1 MSCYLLYLVNIF
13 SPPAS
18 LLPSLLTPFSVLLY
32 NTSTFELV
40 EKLNKGLTCVNAV
53 GFHPFSALLVSTSG
67 ERQFDYVGE
76 DSGTDSDTDSE
87 VCESDGDRKRQDGVA
102 VTAVD
107 SGDSVCSSSGSSTH
121 TSAVE
126 RQVQGQEQGE
136 GHGPG
141 RTSRDER
148 DSVTGRRNKKCKPSP
163 TVRVPPPPSGVQV
176 WSVCRTPIILPDAE
190 VVPIKAVTEVVAVI
204 SEAPVDETANER
216 AVGGGEEAGGGE
228 AGGGEVGGEEA
239 GGEEAGGGEAG

>member
-1 MSCYLLYLVNIF
+1 
-13 SPPAS
+13 
-18 LLPSLLTPFSVLLY
+18 VLLY

-107 SGDSVCSSSGSSTH
+107 SGDSVCSSSGNNTH
-121 TSAVE
+121 TRAVE
-126 RQVQGQEQGE
+126 RQVQGQEQGQGQGQGLE
-136 GHGPG
+136 K
-141 RTSRDER
+141 TSRDEE
-148 DSVTGRRNKKCKPSP
+148 DSETGRRNKKCKPSL

-190 VVPIKAVTEVVAVI
+190 VVPIEAVTEVVAVI
-204 SEAPVDETANER
+204 SEAPVEETANER
-216 AVGGGEEAGGGE
+216 AVGGGGEAEEGGQEGGGSE
-228 AGGGEVGGEEA
+228 
-239 GGEEAGGGEAG
+239 